1 MQKGMLLRQE
11 RIAFGLLCAV
21 TLVIMG
27 ATVVLGGIDRSSL
40 ARDFNNDVP
49 DGELAR
55 IEGVIDSLQPTRTGG
70 HLTVRVENV
79 RVFIPASVA
88 GSIELEKGDRVCI
101 TGTVR
106 TYQGEKEIVV
116 QSREDIMVRER

>member
-1 MQKGMLLRQE
+1 MQTGMLLRQE
-11 RIAFGLLCAV
+11 RIAFGLLCVVA
-21 TLVIMG
+21 LAILG
-27 ATVVLGGIDRSSL
+27 ATVVLGGIDRASL

-49 DGELAR
+49 DGILAR
-55 IEGVIDSLQPTRTGG
+55 AEGVIDDLQPTRTGG
-70 HLTVRVENV
+70 HLMVRVENI
-79 RVFIPASVA
+79 RVFIPAPFAKDV
-88 GSIELEKGDRVCI
+88 ELARGDRVCI

>member
-1 MQKGMLLRQE
+1 
-11 RIAFGLLCAV
+11 
-21 TLVIMG
+21 
-27 ATVVLGGIDRSSL
+27 
-40 ARDFNNDVP
+40 
-49 DGELAR
+49 
-55 IEGVIDSLQPTRTGG
+55 
-70 HLTVRVENV
+70 VENV

-116 QSREDIMVRER
+116 QSREEITVRER